1 MCQPSRFT
9 KYLLFPAVGLTGRI
23 ISEDVTNL
31 ALTLP
36 FPLILALQL
45 NDKRTEGTTCS
56 FLLWLNNNREED
68 GINVLM
74 DFHPGITAWSS
85 ELSCVLTSPLTVNQS
100 RRFFL
105 VLIWLLKGGGEA
117 SRLRR
122 SSLFRCCW
130 FMSSIWKC
138 TLEQGN
144 MTNNTYHDNDKF
156 AITI

>member
-105 VLIWLLKGGGEA
+105 VLIWLLKGGGGGIKAEEEQPFQM
-117 SRLRR
+117 L
-122 SSLFRCCW
+122 
-130 FMSSIWKC
+130 WKC

-144 MTNNTYHDNDKF
+144 MTNNIYHDNDKF

>member
-105 VLIWLLKGGGEA
+105 VLIWLLKGGRHQGWGGAAFSDAAGLWAA
-117 SRLRR
+117 S
-122 SSLFRCCW
+122 
-130 FMSSIWKC
+130 
-138 TLEQGN
+138 EN
-144 MTNNTYHDNDKF
+144 AHYHDNDKF

>member
-1 MCQPSRFT
+1 MCQPCRFT

-105 VLIWLLKGGGEA
+105 VLIWLLKGGGGGIKAEE
-117 SRLRR
+117 
-122 SSLFRCCW
+122 
-130 FMSSIWKC
+130 
-138 TLEQGN
+138 EQPFQMLLVYEQHLKMHTRAGQ
-144 MTNNTYHDNDKF
+144 YDQQYLSW
-156 AITI
+156 